1 MSFSPFSPRAHRPL
15 AVLTATMAGLAV
27 FSLVALL
34 VDDRLLMGQPVW
46 AKPLKFALSTLL
58 YSVSVS
64 WVLSRVTRFRR
75 VADAAA
81 TVFVVSFLV
90 ELAWITWSAARGR
103 MSHFGVGTP
112 LETVLYQVAGMIGV
126 VVWIMSAIIC
136 LALMLSA
143 TEDRAQV
150 WSVRAG
156 MLLALA
162 GMAVGGLM
170 TSPTPEQLADPAA
183 VLLGGHSVGVA
194 DGGAAIPLLGWS
206 TEGGDLRIPHFIGM
220 HALQIL
226 PLVLAVLRLAGRRLP
241 VLRRPEVEFRLVLIT
256 SAGYAALLG
265 LLLWQAL
272 RGQSIVSPDGLTAG
286 AGVTAV
292 ICLGA
297 ATAAVVLRA
306 GRGTKTVPVP

>member
-1 MSFSPFSPRAHRPL
+1 MSFSPFAPRAHRPL

-46 AKPLKFALSTLL
+46 TKPLKFALSTLL

-103 MSHFGVGTP
+103 MSHFGVATP
-112 LETVLYQVAGMIGV
+112 LESVLYQVAGLIGV
-126 VVWIMSAIIC
+126 VVWIMSAIVC
-136 LALMLSA
+136 VALMLSA
-143 TEDRAQV
+143 TENRAQV
-150 WSVRAG
+150 WSMRAG
-156 MLLALA
+156 MLIALA
-162 GMAVGGLM
+162 GMAVGALM
-170 TSPTPEQLADPAA
+170 TSPTPEQVAGPSDLRGA
-183 VLLGGHSVGVA
+183 HSVGVA
-194 DGGAAIPLLGWS
+194 DGGAALPLLGWS

-220 HALQIL
+220 HALQVL
-226 PLVLAVLRLAGRRLP
+226 PLVLAALRLAGRRLP
-241 VLRRPEVEFRLVLIT
+241 ALRRPEVEFQLVLIT

-286 AGVTAV
+286 AGVAAV

-306 GRGTKTVPVP
+306 GRGTKAIPVG

>member
-1 MSFSPFSPRAHRPL
+1 
-15 AVLTATMAGLAV
+15 
-27 FSLVALL
+27 
-34 VDDRLLMGQPVW
+34 
-46 AKPLKFALSTLL
+46 
-58 YSVSVS
+58 VS

-75 VADAAA
+75 VADGAA

-90 ELAWITWSAARGR
+90 EIAWITWSAARGR
-103 MSHFGVGTP
+103 MSHFGVATP
-112 LETVLYQVAGMIGV
+112 LETALYQVAGMIGV

-150 WSVRAG
+150 WSMRAG
-156 MLLALA
+156 MLIALA

-170 TSPTPEQLADPAA
+170 TSPTPEQVADPAA
-183 VLLGGHSVGVA
+183 DLRGGHSVGVA
-194 DGGAAIPLLGWS
+194 DGGAALPLLGWS

-220 HALQIL
+220 HALQVL
-226 PLVLAVLRLAGRRLP
+226 PLVLAALRLAGRRLP
-241 VLRRPEVEFRLVLIT
+241 ALRRPEVEFQLVLIT

-286 AGVTAV
+286 AGATAV

-297 ATAAVVLRA
+297 ATAAVVLRS
-306 GRGTKTVPVP
+306 GRGTKTVPVD